1 MKAGKYTRISI
12 MVLGFALA
20 AILLAFISYT
30 SGTGF
35 LGGLNA
41 GFLIGLYT
49 AIVLVPISIIVS
61 LVSLI
66 KERTLLSVIIFLISL
81 SPAVVVS
88 ATFISESIED
98 KRNWITE
105 DELLDA
111 YEKISGKKPLCLLD
125 SYNRIYLLSIARI
138 DCDTIGD
145 DDFFLQ
151 YETANLGATNYQLK
165 KLNADINDWRNIGVI
180 HYIPYED
187 DGFYEYKVRYY
198 DRYSYLYEYQ
208 KRKKSYN
215 KVFETDDVR
224 YSFDDS
230 QWRDSL
236 SAKEHQLNMLQYYM
250 EHKPEIPVIA
260 EKEITKGK
268 THVKFKIEAIEGDKY
283 ELIFKTLR
291 DYENFPVI
299 VKFLQEYYHAEVSD
313 IKYYSHRHYAY
324 GYRMAPVKIGNS
336 IMELRSVSYV
346 NSLFGSLSDRPLM
359 EQIAE
364 DFEIYAVNNNLVSK
378 E

>member
-1 MKAGKYTRISI
+1 MSI
-12 MVLGFALA
+12 IVLGFALA
-20 AILLAFISYT
+20 AILLAFISYA

-49 AIVLVPISIIVS
+49 AIVLVPVSIIVS

-66 KERTLLSVIIFLISL
+66 KERTFLSVIVFLISL

-88 ATFISESIED
+88 ATYIGEMIED
-98 KRNWITE
+98 KREMITDE
-105 DELLDA
+105 ELLDA

-125 SYNRIYLLSIARI
+125 SYNCIYLLSIARI

-313 IKYYSHRHYAY
+313 IKYCSHRHYAY
-324 GYRMAPVKIGNS
+324 GYRMAPVQIGNS